1 MILLSMLSAEDVLSL
16 FCSFGVKLLTLSM
29 SRLFFSSCLSS
40 TRSLF
45 SCRFF
50 SFSSYFACFFASL
63 FCLFCSFMAAFVS
76 LFACFAASFASFASL
91 FMRLFFVFLY
101 TLSST
106 LCNSLRSD
114 FAAFIFFLSLRYG
127 LCTKYP
133 TVPIIIRSSAS
144 ASPTIVTYSRYCGYS
159 L

>member
-1 MILLSMLSAEDVLSL
+1 MILLSVISLSTFSAEDVLSL
-16 FCSFGVKLLTLSM
+16 FCSFGVKFLTLSM

-76 LFACFAASFASFASL
+76 LLPALPQALPLLLHS
-91 FMRLFFVFLY
+91 FMRLHFLLFLVNKLLDSRLVKAVKTRYLFFISTPLFLIVY
-101 TLSST
+101 L
-106 LCNSLRSD
+106 LL
-114 FAAFIFFLSLRYG
+114 
-127 LCTKYP
+127 
-133 TVPIIIRSSAS
+133 
-144 ASPTIVTYSRYCGYS
+144 TINV
-159 L
+159 